1 MKLDL
6 TGLGI
11 DVTPGIQEYAEKK
24 VHKLDK
30 FFDDNTIA
38 HVTFSAKKE
47 KQNVDI
53 RIESKGKTYIAEEN
67 THDVYAGIDIIIDKV
82 LGQIRK
88 QKTIILKNRTD
99 VPVQMGVTEEDLE
112 IENEE

>member
-6 TGLGI
+6 TGKNI
-11 DVTPGIQEYAEKK
+11 EITPAIQEFAEKK
-24 VHKLDK
+24 VKKFEK
-30 FFDDNTIA
+30 FFEDDTIV

-53 RIESKGKTYIAEEN
+53 RIEYKGKTFLAEED
-67 THDVYAGIDIIIDKV
+67 TYDVYAGIDLAIDKL

-88 QKTIILKNRTD
+88 EKTKMLKGRSENNISLE
-99 VPVQMGVTEEDLE
+99 TEEID
-112 IENEE
+112 IEE

>member
-6 TGLGI
+6 TGNKI
-11 DVTPGIQEYAEKK
+11 EVTPAIKEFIEKK
-24 VHKLDK
+24 VQKFNK
-30 FFDDNTIA
+30 FFEDDTII

-53 RIESKGKTYIAEEN
+53 RVEYKGKTYLAEED
-67 THDVYAGIDIIIDKV
+67 TYDVYAGIDLVIDKL

-88 QKTIILKNRTD
+88 EKTKILKGRTENNIEEEEE
-99 VPVQMGVTEEDLE
+99 VETEE
-112 IENEE
+112 

>member
-11 DVTPGIQEYAEKK
+11 DVTEGIREYTEKK
-24 VHKLDK
+24 VQKLDK
-30 FFDDNTIA
+30 FFDKDTIV

-47 KQNVDI
+47 NQNVDI
-53 RIESKGKTYIAEEN
+53 RIEEKGKTFMAEEK
-67 THDVYAGIDIIIDKV
+67 THDVYAGIDLLIDKI

-88 QKTIILKNRTD
+88 QKTIMLKNRAD
-99 VPVQMGVTEEDLE
+99 VSKEMGITEEDLG
-112 IENEE
+112 IEDEE

>member
-6 TGLGI
+6 TGIGI
-11 DVTPGIQEYAEKK
+11 DVTDGIREYAEKK
-24 VHKLDK
+24 VKKLDK
-30 FFDDNTIA
+30 FFDDSTIA

-53 RIESKGKTYIAEEN
+53 RIESKGKTFIAEEA
-67 THDVYAGIDIIIDKV
+67 THDVYAGIDLLIDKI

-88 QKTIILKNRTD
+88 QKTMMLKNRTD
-99 VPVQMGVTEEDLE
+99 STLQMGATEEDLG
-112 IENEE
+112 IEDEE

>member
-6 TGLGI
+6 TGNKI
-11 DVTPGIQEYAEKK
+11 EITPAIRAFVQKK
-24 VHKLDK
+24 IKKFNK
-30 FFDDNTIA
+30 FFDDSTII

-53 RIESKGKTYIAEEN
+53 RVEYKGRTYLVEQD
-67 THDVYAGIDIIIDKV
+67 TYDVYAGIDLAIDKL

-88 QKTIILKNRTD
+88 EKTKMLRGRADNIISIEK
-99 VPVQMGVTEEDLE
+99 EEE
-112 IENEE
+112 

>member
-6 TGLGI
+6 TGKNI
-11 DVTPGIQEYAEKK
+11 EITPAIHEFAEKK
-24 VHKLDK
+24 VKKFEK
-30 FFDDNTIA
+30 FFEEDTIV

-53 RIESKGKTYIAEEN
+53 RIEYKGKTFLAEED
-67 THDVYAGIDIIIDKV
+67 TYDVYAGIDLAIDKL

-88 QKTIILKNRTD
+88 EKTKMLKGRTD
-99 VPVQMGVTEEDLE
+99 NNVAVEVEDIDEEE
-112 IENEE
+112 

>member
-11 DVTPGIQEYAEKK
+11 DVTEGIRTYTEKK
-24 VHKLDK
+24 VQKLDK
-30 FFDDNTIA
+30 FFDNDTIV

-53 RIESKGKTYIAEEN
+53 RIEERGKTFMASEA
-67 THDVYAGIDIIIDKV
+67 THDVYAGIDLLIDKI

-88 QKTIILKNRTD
+88 QKTMILKNRTEASKN
-99 VPVQMGVTEEDLE
+99 MGVTEEDLG
-112 IENEE
+112 IEDEE